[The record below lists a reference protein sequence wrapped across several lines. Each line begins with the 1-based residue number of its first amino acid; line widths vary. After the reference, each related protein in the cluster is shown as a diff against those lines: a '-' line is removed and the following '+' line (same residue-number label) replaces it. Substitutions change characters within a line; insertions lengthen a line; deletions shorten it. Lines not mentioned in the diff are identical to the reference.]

1 MRESLKL
8 GNQLTVF
15 VEDPVFGGLQ
25 ASPEAVGPDRPALLR
40 LGGARG
46 LSWAAGPP
54 VPPGSLLGP
63 LLRHPGVFFSFFLS
77 LLFEKIF
84 LQISEHFVK
93 VLWSVYFL
101 H

>member
-25 ASPEAVGPDRPALLR
+25 ASLEAVGPDGLALLR

-46 LSWAAGPP
+46 LSWAAGPACSSRVSSWP
-54 VPPGSLLGP
+54 ATKIPRCFLL
-63 LLRHPGVFFSFFLS
+63 FFLS
-77 LLFEKIF
+77 LLFGKIF